1 MKACVYKT
9 MIYNKFKS
17 YQHQQ
22 NSSTRKTDGTD
33 LTKIIVSLSIEK
45 QTKKNKQEK
54 TNL

>member
-1 MKACVYKT
+1 

-45 QTKKNKQEK
+45 KQTKKNKQEK